1 MPRHGGGRRPFRG
14 GSPATC
20 WHMISAVTDDEH
32 LFCPTAPGPQGD
44 CGS

>member
-32 LFCPTAPGPQGD
+32 LFVCPTARTTRR
-44 CGS
+44 